1 MNIITDNSLQRYHN
15 DLMDNYHQ
23 NVNSSLPVGSIVA
36 YSNTTIP
43 KNYMLC
49 DGSSL
54 NRVEYADLFAV
65 LSTTYGSDNDTTFK
79 LPDLRNRFIY
89 GSGDSLGTVGGEET
103 HKLTV
108 NEMPEHGHKYNT
120 NWTGNGDQF
129 ANVSKV
135 ATLNNES
142 NVMTEYTGGDQPHNN
157 MPPYMKLCYIIKVK
171 EDISL
176 ETNEILDKLKD
187 SIMSEISLKMHP
199 IGSIYISIDDSDPQT
214 LFGGTWEQIKDKFLL
229 ASGDTYANESTG
241 GEAAHTLTIDEM
253 PSHQHKQRG
262 YYNMNPQGGN
272 YVSLGVVAS
281 TPQLYNN
288 YMDATGGNQ
297 AHNNMPPYIAVNIW
311 KRIA

>member
-108 NEMPEHGHKYNT
+108 NEMPEHGHAVTTTRTLGYGGDGHFGNDAKFASGQDNNITSFSEVT
-120 NWTGNGDQF
+120 NNHGAV
-129 ANVSKV
+129 AN
-135 ATLNNES
+135 N
-142 NVMTEYTGGDQPHNN
+142 TGG
-157 MPPYMKLCYIIKVK
+157 
-171 EDISL
+171 S
-176 ETNEILDKLKD
+176 
-187 SIMSEISLKMHP
+187 
-199 IGSIYISIDDSDPQT
+199 
-214 LFGGTWEQIKDKFLL
+214 
-229 ASGDTYANESTG
+229 
-241 GEAAHTLTIDEM
+241 
-253 PSHQHKQRG
+253 
-262 YYNMNPQGGN
+262 
-272 YVSLGVVAS
+272 
-281 TPQLYNN
+281 
-288 YMDATGGNQ
+288 Q
-297 AHNNMPPYIAVNIW
+297 AHNNLQPYITVYMW
-311 KRIA
+311 KRVS